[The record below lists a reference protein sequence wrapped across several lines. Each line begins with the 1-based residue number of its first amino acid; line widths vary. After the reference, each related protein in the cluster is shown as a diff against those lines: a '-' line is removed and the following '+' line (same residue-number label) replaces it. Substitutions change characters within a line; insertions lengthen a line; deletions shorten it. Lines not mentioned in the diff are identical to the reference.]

1 MFVKDKVNE
10 ETNESTDVVV
20 SSTITDLKF
29 TSFENAKRNIQSF
42 ANRNT
47 ADFGLATVPSSG
59 GLFGLGDHKV
69 TGDELNNVTSQ
80 VQGHLVKIN
89 GVTTDLIKE
98 FGQVYTA
105 LESLD
110 KEYIPAILSAVK
122 GAEIASNQAK
132 GAAEHA
138 KVAQEDIRKTVKE
151 QKKIIKVLEDHKAK
165 LDKLKHLESV
175 DDIWRASK
183 ELEKETKAFKS
194 NLDDAKSQL
203 SKIGESI
210 KALQRFADGLLDYEH
225 LDDIDDIWLRL
236 GTSEETI
243 SLMSVNLED
252 VRAGIDRNVNLID
265 TIGLYMNQLK
275 EYEHLEE
282 IDTIW
287 SDVQNTKKEISSI
300 VQNQKSSDERINQQS
315 ADLSE
320 VKAFVEDIKKQDHLC
335 DIDTLWLQGEVASS
349 EIGNINKKQTEI
361 SEAMDSFNSVQNG
374 ILEFDVKIEQESYAQ
389 KDALA
394 ILKQELE
401 SEKELHLSDIDN
413 LKKQLYVSYGMAGTA
428 ILLSAV
434 ILILSIVGVF

>member
-1 MFVKDKVNE
+1 M
-10 ETNESTDVVV
+10 
-20 SSTITDLKF
+20 
-29 TSFENAKRNIQSF
+29 
-42 ANRNT
+42 
-47 ADFGLATVPSSG
+47 
-59 GLFGLGDHKV
+59 
-69 TGDELNNVTSQ
+69 NNVTSQ

-225 LDDIDDIWLRL
+225 FPY
-236 GTSEETI
+236 TSYT
-243 SLMSVNLED
+243 L
-252 VRAGIDRNVNLID
+252 
-265 TIGLYMNQLK
+265 
-275 EYEHLEE
+275 
-282 IDTIW
+282 
-287 SDVQNTKKEISSI
+287 
-300 VQNQKSSDERINQQS
+300 
-315 ADLSE
+315 ADLNYIR
-320 VKAFVEDIKKQDHLC
+320 FVIIHYHPLC
-335 DIDTLWLQGEVASS
+335 PLKMT
-349 EIGNINKKQTEI
+349 
-361 SEAMDSFNSVQNG
+361 
-374 ILEFDVKIEQESYAQ
+374 
-389 KDALA
+389 ALIPCA
-394 ILKQELE
+394 K
-401 SEKELHLSDIDN
+401 H
-413 LKKQLYVSYGMAGTA
+413 
-428 ILLSAV
+428 
-434 ILILSIVGVF
+434 